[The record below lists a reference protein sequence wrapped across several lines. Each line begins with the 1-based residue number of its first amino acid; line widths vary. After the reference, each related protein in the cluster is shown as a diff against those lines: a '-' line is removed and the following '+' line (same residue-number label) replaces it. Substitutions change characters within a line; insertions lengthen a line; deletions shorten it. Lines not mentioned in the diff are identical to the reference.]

1 MEITCMHT
9 RRWANKRSSL
19 RPFCFCS
26 TAFCFP
32 AATMHHRFHFSNDLL
47 SPKRSTTTNTQP
59 GQSLHI
65 HTPFEDLG
73 LFGFHLSP
81 RFALFFV
88 CFWIHTMYNRYP
100 GGSFHAN
107 LASQQDGIIGGN
119 CRKENLTREMAS
131 QAFRGTVTSSSEN
144 EIVKIR

>member
-1 MEITCMHT
+1 MHT
-9 RRWANKRSSL
+9 RRWASKRSSL
-19 RPFCFCS
+19 HPFCFCS

-32 AATMHHRFHFSNDLL
+32 AATMHHRFHLSNDLL
-47 SPKRSTTTNTQP
+47 SPKRSTATNTQP

-65 HTPFEDLG
+65 HTPFGDLG

-81 RFALFFV
+81 RFCAFSFLV
-88 CFWIHTMYNRYP
+88 WFWIHTMYNRYP

-119 CRKENLTREMAS
+119 CRRENLTREMAS
-131 QAFRGTVTSSSEN
+131 QASLGTATSSSEN
-144 EIVKIR
+144 VIGKIR